1 MVIEVKGVSAPEEEI
16 EKLATKVFFKA
27 IDLLGGLSK
36 LAEFRSLTW
45 LPALARASLAV
56 VMKEE
61 YMKTEKEIA
70 ERLGMGTV
78 SVRNMLRADSNAAME
93 KVRNIAEMAED
104 ERKSLKVHTAGGIA
118 KVAFKIVKEESDSFI

>member
-104 ERKSLKVHTAGGIA
+104 ERKGLKVHTAGGIA

>member
-70 ERLGMGTV
+70 EKLGMGTV
-78 SVRNMLRADSNAAME
+78 SVRNMLRADSNAAIE
-93 KVRNIAEMAED
+93 KVRNIAEMAEE

-118 KVAFKIVKEESDSFI
+118 KAAFKIVKEESDSFI